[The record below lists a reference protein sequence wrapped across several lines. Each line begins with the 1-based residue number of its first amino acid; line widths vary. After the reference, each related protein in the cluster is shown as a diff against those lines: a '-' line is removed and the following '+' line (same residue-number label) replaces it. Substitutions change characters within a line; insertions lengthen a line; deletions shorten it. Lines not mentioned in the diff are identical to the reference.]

1 MSMFNQPT
9 SSGGFF
15 KPADANGHLIL
26 VTAVHEITQRYDDL
40 RKKDMDNATVDL
52 VDLDDGGQE
61 LQERVIV
68 SHPAL
73 VNRLSVGGG
82 LTLGRIGQIPTQS
95 GFQAWALLPFQE
107 GIDDKRAEAWV
118 HAHRP
123 TFNQAAAPAAPA
135 PAPVPAPA
143 PIPAP
148 AAAAVPPGVNPQTGE
163 ITSPPPGLTPQQYQA
178 AQQNPAT
185 AALAQQ
191 AAHIPA
197 QQQPGDEPP
206 F

>member
-26 VTAVHEITQRYDDL
+26 VTTVHEITQRYDDL

-107 GIDDKRAEAWV
+107 GVDDKRAEQWV

-123 TFNQAAAPAAPA
+123 TFNQAAAPAAA
-135 PAPVPAPA
+135 PAPVPA
-143 PIPAP
+143 PAP
-148 AAAAVPPGVNPQTGE
+148 AAAAVPPGVNPTTGE
-163 ITSPPPGLTPQQYQA
+163 ITTPPPGLTPQQYAA

-185 AALAQQ
+185 AALAAQ
-191 AAHIPA
+191 IPA
-197 QQQPGDEPP
+197 QQQPQQEPP